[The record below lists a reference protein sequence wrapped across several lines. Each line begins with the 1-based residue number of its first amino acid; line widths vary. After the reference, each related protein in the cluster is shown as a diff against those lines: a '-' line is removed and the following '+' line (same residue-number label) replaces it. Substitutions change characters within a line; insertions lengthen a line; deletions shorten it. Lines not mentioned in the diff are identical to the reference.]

1 MPMTDH
7 APTLAITLLMA
18 LVYLVVVRLVDMN
31 EKEPLWAVAMLFL
44 FGGLGACALGL
55 GVNLALLELRVVP
68 AALAKEIARFVA
80 IGAGVG
86 VLTLVGLRRGWSEI
100 NGLMDGVVYGAAGG
114 LGYATG
120 EVFLRDLLVGPLST
134 AMGLGARS
142 LSLSGMASVALVGLA
157 DGVFGALIG
166 IGFAAAL
173 YARAPLQR
181 ALFPL
186 AGYVAAVSA
195 HVSYEIL
202 GRGNALG
209 GTEGLVRRWLA
220 LLLPVLVVAL
230 VMVVALAQEK
240 RAIRDELGDEADTG
254 IVTADE
260 LKVLRSAWAREALYF
275 RALLRGEWGA
285 WMTLRGLHNRQ
296 VQLALAKRQAAEA
309 RGADAAA
316 RRDPE
321 VQQLRMAIVELKRA
335 LGPSGGAT
343 ERVSVEA
350 PDDPAPKD
358 EAAPDRAGKERD
370 SEPPRAEPPPDEPRE
385 EEPAE
390 PADNSGDE
398 R

>member
-1 MPMTDH
+1 MPMTEH

-18 LVYLVVVRLVDMN
+18 FVYLLVVRLVDMN

-55 GVNLALLELRVVP
+55 GANLAVLELRVLS
-68 AALAKEIARFVA
+68 AALAKELARFLA

-86 VLTLVGLRRGWSEI
+86 VLTLVGLRRGWTEI

-120 EVFLRDLLVGPLST
+120 EVLLRDLLVGPLST

-142 LSLSGMASVALVGLA
+142 LSFSGVASVSLVGLA

-173 YARAPLQR
+173 YARTPLQR

-186 AGYVAAVSA
+186 AGYVAAVAA

-260 LKVLRSAWAREALYF
+260 LKLLRSAWAREALYL
-275 RALLRGEWGA
+275 RTLLRGEWGA
-285 WMTLRGLHNRQ
+285 WLNLRGLHNRQ
-296 VQLALAKRQAAEA
+296 VQLALAKRQAGEAGGGHVAA
-309 RGADAAA
+309 RGT
-316 RRDPE
+316 PE
-321 VQQLRMAIVELKRA
+321 VQQLRWAIVALKRA
-335 LGPSGGAT
+335 LSPSSA
-343 ERVSVEA
+343 
-350 PDDPAPKD
+350 
-358 EAAPDRAGKERD
+358 
-370 SEPPRAEPPPDEPRE
+370 PPPEVSRV

-390 PADNSGDE
+390 QPEPAGESHPSEPPAQGPSSKSGGE
-398 R
+398 P